1 VTVDQVRFPD
11 LDEHLPRILAGEVE
25 AFGFWMAGAE
35 SRLRDSLR
43 SFAVRVDV
51 EGVVQETLLRIWQ
64 VAPRFVADGR
74 ENGLLRLAIRVARN
88 LAISELRRYRVEPM
102 EIDAL
107 DREAQAYDFI
117 ASGVP
122 SVPDA
127 LLARRIEDCLG
138 RLPRQPGRAIT
149 ARVESGG
156 TEPDEALAERLGMR
170 KNTFLQNVT
179 RARKL
184 VADCLARHGVD
195 LVREL
200 S

>member
-1 VTVDQVRFPD
+1 VTVDQVQLPD
-11 LDEHLPRILAGEVE
+11 LDVHLPGILAREVE
-25 AFGFWMAGAE
+25 AFGSWMAGAE

-51 EGVVQETLLRIWQ
+51 EGVVQETALRIWQ
-64 VAPRFVADGR
+64 IAPRFVADGR

-107 DREAQAYDFI
+107 EREAHAYDPTRYR
-117 ASGVP
+117 VLR
-122 SVPDA
+122 VPDP
-127 LLARRIEDCLG
+127 LLAQRIEDCLG
-138 RLPRQPGRAIT
+138 RLPLQPGRAIAT
-149 ARVESGG
+149 RVGNGG
-156 TEPDEALAERLGMR
+156 AEPDEALAEGLGMR

-184 VADCLARHGVD
+184 VADCLARHGID
-195 LVREL
+195 LAVEL

>member
-1 VTVDQVRFPD
+1 MTVEQVRFPD

-25 AFGFWMAGAE
+25 AFGSWMAGAE

-43 SFAVRVDV
+43 SFAIRVDV
-51 EGVVQETLLRIWQ
+51 EGVVQETALRIWQ
-64 VAPRFVADGR
+64 IAPRFVADGR

-88 LAISELRRYRVEPM
+88 LAISELRKYHVEPM

-107 DREAQAYDFI
+107 DRQAQAYDPTE
-117 ASGVP
+117 SGVP
-122 SVPDA
+122 RVPDP

-138 RLPRQPGRAIT
+138 RLPRQPGRAIA
-149 ARVESGG
+149 ARVRSGG
-156 TEPDEALAERLGMR
+156 AESDETLAEGLGMR
-170 KNTFLQNVT
+170 KNTFLQNIT

-184 VADCLARHGVD
+184 VADCLARHGVN
-195 LVREL
+195 LAVEL

>member
-1 VTVDQVRFPD
+1 MTVDLVRLPD
-11 LDEHLPRILAGEVE
+11 LDEYLPRILAREFE
-25 AFGFWMAGAE
+25 AFGSWLAGAE

-51 EGVVQETLLRIWQ
+51 EGVVQETALRIWQ
-64 VAPRFVADGR
+64 IAPRFVADGR

-88 LAISELRRYRVEPM
+88 LAISELRRYHVEPM
-102 EIDAL
+102 EVDTL
-107 DREAQAYDFI
+107 EREARAHDFT
-117 ASGVP
+117 ASRAP

-127 LLARRIEDCLG
+127 RLARHIEDCLG
-138 RLPRQPGRAIT
+138 RLPRQPARAIA

-156 TEPDEALAERLGMR
+156 TEPDETLAEGLGMR

-195 LVREL
+195 LLGEL